1 MEKQEK
7 KVWSEPVLMEI
18 SGVTETAECASG
30 NADVLTCSS
39 GNSANFQCLSGNSP
53 TFSW

>member
-1 MEKQEK
+1 MGKQEK

-18 SGVTETAECASG
+18 ANVTETADCASG
-30 NADVLTCSS
+30 NADVLTCAN

-53 TFSW
+53 MWG